1 MGQSVKYFKF
11 LFRKFYETKPK
22 GDYEITNLLGY
33 QVKPLSKIIA
43 DQVNF

>member
-1 MGQSVKYFKF
+1 MKLQ
-11 LFRKFYETKPK
+11 
-22 GDYEITNLLGY
+22 GDYGITNLVGY